1 MRLMSLLLFVVNYLQ
16 VCGQFQIQYFNYEAL
31 FNIYY
36 SANGMDWLWQTNPS
50 SGSIWNFTGYP
61 EVVNDPCI
69 ENWQGVICIEG
80 TSQSGDCMNGCFF
93 VQQLL
98 LSGYKLQGT
107 LSPYVG
113 NLTMLS
119 NLTLSTNSIEGSIP
133 AEMAALNLLEY
144 LSLEGNMVKMSVEFC
159 FFFHHF
165 TF

>member
-1 MRLMSLLLFVVNYLQ
+1 MRSTSLLLFMVNCLLTFAQ
-16 VCGQFQIQYFNYEAL
+16 LQIQFLNYEAL

-36 SANGMDWLWQTNPS
+36 SANGMDWMWQTNPS

-69 ENWQGVICIEG
+69 ENWQGVICIEE

-98 LSGYKLQGT
+98 LSGYNLQGT

-119 NLTLSTNSIEGSIP
+119 NLTLSTNFIGGPIP
-133 AEMAALNLLEY
+133 SEMVALGLLEY
-144 LSLEGNMVKMSVEFC
+144 LSLEGNMVK
-159 FFFHHF
+159 
-165 TF
+165 